1 MQAYSRTGN
10 QVLKRFKKEPKHTRR
25 SSDGFTPRTSKGSAW
40 QRAIKRLDYLLKDM
54 D

>member
-10 QVLKRFKKEPKHTRR
+10 QVLKRFKKEQKHTRR
-25 SSDGFTPRTSKGSAW
+25 SSDRFTHRTSKGSAW
-40 QRAIKRLDYLLKDM
+40 QRAIKRLDYLLKDV